1 MKRVIHKIEILS
13 VFGANDNFEV
23 TLWKS
28 RIQKRKMGII
38 YDGAQKDYT
47 FRDARE
53 IELIY
58 LLRESYLLTRT
69 RIRSI

>member
-1 MKRVIHKIEILS
+1 MIHKIEILS

-38 YDGAQKDYT
+38 YDGAQAERLY
-47 FRDARE
+47 
-53 IELIY
+53 I
-58 LLRESYLLTRT
+58 
-69 RIRSI
+69 